1 MQKILGIVGRIG
13 AGKDT
18 VADYVARKY
27 GYAVVAFRDA
37 VKDVTEKEGLELTRE
52 NMQHVGKKYRADY
65 GEDFFTKVVAEK
77 AERAGGKVIIKEM
90 RTDGDVLPLK
100 DKFRKA
106 MKIICVDADAEKR
119 FARMLA
125 RGRTGD
131 PQTRE
136 EFEKQEKHESELGF
150 TAALSHATVG
160 VDNNGTL
167 GELYEKIDK
176 LLKAMEYD

>member
-13 AGKDT
+13 TGKDT
-18 VADYVARKY
+18 VADYVAKKY

-37 VKDVTEKEGLELTRE
+37 VKDATEREGLALTRE
-52 NMQHVGKKYRADY
+52 NMQLVGKKYRASH
-65 GEDFFTKVVAEK
+65 GEDFFTNVIAEK
-77 AERAGGKVIIKEM
+77 AEKAGGKVIIKEM

-100 DKFRKA
+100 KRFGRA
-106 MKIICVDADAEKR
+106 MKVIRVDADAEKR
-119 FARMLA
+119 FVRMLA

-136 EFEKQEKHESELGF
+136 EFEKQEKREEELGF
-150 TAALSHATVG
+150 TAALNHAAITM
-160 VDNNGTL
+160 DNNGTL

-176 LLKAMEYD
+176 LLKAMGYD